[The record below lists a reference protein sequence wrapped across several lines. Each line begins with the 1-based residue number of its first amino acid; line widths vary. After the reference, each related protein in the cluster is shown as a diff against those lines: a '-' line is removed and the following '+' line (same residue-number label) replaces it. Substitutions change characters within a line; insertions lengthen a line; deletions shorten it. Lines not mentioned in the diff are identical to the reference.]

1 MGLTLHVSVH
11 KNLRSV
17 DVRYM
22 KQCLSGAPCLLRNST
37 FSSPQQMAEPTC
49 SQRFDFE
56 YERVFGTG
64 DIPKD
69 ELQKIMYKDVLH
81 FSPAPE
87 DPTAAV
93 TDKLAKSLLIKEDHV
108 DKHKDDPDD
117 KENACRK

>member
-1 MGLTLHVSVH
+1 MS
-11 KNLRSV
+11 
-17 DVRYM
+17 
-22 KQCLSGAPCLLRNST
+22 
-37 FSSPQQMAEPTC
+37 EPTC

-81 FSPAPE
+81 FSTAPE
-87 DPTAAV
+87 DPTAVV
-93 TDKLAKSLLIKEDHV
+93 TDKLAKSLLIEDHGEH
-108 DKHKDDPDD
+108 DGDHDD